1 MALVVIG
8 ALLIIAG
15 VVLAALS
22 TIREGRL
29 SEPPDAPSA
38 ETRATLEPS
47 GRGRRLNFKVDLPGI
62 LLFVLGVILLV
73 LAGT

>member
-8 ALLIIAG
+8 ALMVIAG

-22 TIREGRL
+22 TIRQGRL
-29 SEPPDAPSA
+29 SEPPDAPDG
-38 ETRATLEPS
+38 ETRGTLEPS

-62 LLFVLGVILLV
+62 MLFLIGVILLIV
-73 LAGT
+73 AGA